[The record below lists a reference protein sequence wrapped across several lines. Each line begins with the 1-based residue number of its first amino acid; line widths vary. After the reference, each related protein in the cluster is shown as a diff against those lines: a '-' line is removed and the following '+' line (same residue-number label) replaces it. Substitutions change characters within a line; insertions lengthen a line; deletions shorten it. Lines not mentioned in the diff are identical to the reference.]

1 LEFSRQSFGAK
12 PSQSILAFIE
22 YNNLLAK
29 KIALNNFSSLVREQG
44 DPRQFSIVIECYDLR
59 TTQIFV
65 PKCGRVWR
73 LERTMTRTLTRE
85 LEQLIGG
92 VIPRYKGVRWRPE
105 RKHPWV
111 AEIKISEKKTKKK
124 MWLGNFATPEEAAQ
138 AYDVA
143 VIRYKKQT
151 TLNFE
156 DSCKHLSNSNIQLI
170 IPSDQRIAIDKSFE
184 VSTSQSMPLGI
195 HTCMGQPSE
204 QARAMP
210 TCGLVNQGGMMIP
223 LVTQADIQ
231 PNSKDII
238 TSEKYPPLEVVDEA
252 SQEVDT
258 YNKSFEVVEN
268 EYNSYF
274 MFASDL
280 PNMGGACFALQKTS
294 SSSDSKVYDKQAHG
308 F

>member
-1 LEFSRQSFGAK
+1 
-12 PSQSILAFIE
+12 
-22 YNNLLAK
+22 
-29 KIALNNFSSLVREQG
+29 
-44 DPRQFSIVIECYDLR
+44 
-59 TTQIFV
+59 
-65 PKCGRVWR
+65 
-73 LERTMTRTLTRE
+73 MTRTLTRE

-111 AEIKISEKKTKKK
+111 VEIKISEEKSKKK
-124 MWLGNFATPEEAAQ
+124 MWIGNFATPEEAAR
-138 AYDVA
+138 AYDAA

-156 DSCKHLSNSNIQLI
+156 DSCKDLSNSTMWSI
-170 IPSDQRIAIDKSFE
+170 IPSDQSIAIDKSFE
-184 VSTSQSMPLGI
+184 VLTSQSMPLGTR
-195 HTCMGQPSE
+195 TCMGEPSE

-238 TSEKYPPLEVVDEA
+238 TSEKYPPLKVVGEA

-258 YNKSFEVVEN
+258 YNKSFEMVEN
-268 EYNSYF
+268 GYKSYF

-280 PNMGGACFALQKTS
+280 PSMGGACSALQKTS
-294 SSSDSKVYDKQAHG
+294 SSSDNKVYDKQTDELLVVE
-308 F
+308 